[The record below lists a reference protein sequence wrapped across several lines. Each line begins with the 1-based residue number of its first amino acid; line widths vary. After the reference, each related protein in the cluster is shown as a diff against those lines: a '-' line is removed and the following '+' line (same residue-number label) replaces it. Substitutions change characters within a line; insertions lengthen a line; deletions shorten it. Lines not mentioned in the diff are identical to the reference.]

1 MNGEGGA
8 STPPIPTHQRKDL
21 IPLCRV
27 LIGTSNAIRL
37 YHRLH
42 GFNTLLSH
50 LERECGGHGN
60 GVSLHRDG
68 AVIKAHKG
76 VDLKTSEIAEVLLR
90 CSKIY
95 DVAIFHT
102 RIASVNVVS
111 DSNCHPFIHGNDAL
125 AMNGTLSEFR
135 EVAQAL
141 DITDTEVAFNLVHE
155 LPFEKTIAVL
165 SVLRAVFVG
174 VAGGKPYALRNGGA
188 LKEWCPK
195 TLPTR
200 SGDFLFAS
208 SFPKGT
214 RGVIDLPEGFV
225 FADGERTEV
234 PQSVSPLSVYGWDHF
249 TGSASRFNAVDD
261 FDAGYEEG
269 YNAGFEDGLKEAGN
283 TAYPFLEDA

>member
-1 MNGEGGA
+1 M
-8 STPPIPTHQRKDL
+8 
-21 IPLCRV
+21 CRV

-42 GFNTLLSH
+42 RFNTLLSH

-60 GVSLHRDG
+60 GMSLHRDG
-68 AVIKAHKG
+68 AIVEARKG
-76 VDLKTSEIAEVLLR
+76 VNLRTSKIAEVLLR
-90 CSKIY
+90 SSKTY

-102 RIASVNVVS
+102 RTASVNVVS

-141 DITDTEVAFNLVHE
+141 GVTDTEVAFNLVHG
-155 LPFEKTIAVL
+155 LPLEKTIAVL
-165 SVLRAVFVG
+165 NVLRAVFVG
-174 VAGGKPYALRNGGA
+174 VSDGKPYALRNGGA
-188 LKEWCPK
+188 LQEWRPK
-195 TLPTR
+195 TLPVQ

-214 RGVIDLPEGFV
+214 QSVLNLPERFV
-225 FADGERTEV
+225 FADGKRTEV
-234 PQSVSPLSVYGWDHF
+234 PQNVTSLSVYGWD
-249 TGSASRFNAVDD
+249 RFQGLNAAND

-269 YNAGFEDGLKEAGN
+269 YNAGFEDGFKEAG
-283 TAYPFLEDA
+283 AAPYPLLYEDV

>member
-1 MNGEGGA
+1 M
-8 STPPIPTHQRKDL
+8 
-21 IPLCRV
+21 CRV

-42 GFNTLLSH
+42 GFNILLSH

-68 AVIKAHKG
+68 AIVEARKG
-76 VDLKTSEIAEVLLR
+76 VSLRTSKIAEVLLR
-90 CSKIY
+90 SSKTY

-141 DITDTEVAFNLVHE
+141 GVTDTEVAFNLVHG
-155 LPFEKTIAVL
+155 LSLEKTIAVL

-188 LKEWCPK
+188 LQEWRPK
-195 TLPTR
+195 TLPIQ

-214 RGVIDLPEGFV
+214 RSVLDLPERFV
-225 FADGERTEV
+225 FADGKRSEV

-249 TGSASRFNAVDD
+249 QGLNAAND

-269 YNAGFEDGLKEAGN
+269 YNAGFEDGFKEAG
-283 TAYPFLEDA
+283 AAPYPLLEEDV